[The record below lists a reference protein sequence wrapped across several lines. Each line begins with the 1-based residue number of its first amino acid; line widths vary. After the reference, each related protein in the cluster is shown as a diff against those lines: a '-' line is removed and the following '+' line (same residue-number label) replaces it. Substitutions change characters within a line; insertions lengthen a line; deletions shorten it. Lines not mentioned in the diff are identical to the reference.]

1 MSSIVTKKINNI
13 KVKAVPVIHPPDTRP
28 VLGEKL
34 FSIVNSNTFF
44 CAKRGSGKTSVI
56 YKAIDKCANMDTKV
70 IAISGSMNNDKS
82 WLAIQRLCEKKKIS
96 LTTYTSIWDDEGD
109 NVLEILTNKLK
120 ALIEGKET
128 LDSESG
134 EEEEEEGEETMEGP
148 QFGPPGGI
156 DMFGMPTG
164 KSKNGKP
171 KKRRSK
177 YQSPAWLLILDDIPN
192 ELKNSYVTAAM
203 KLFRH
208 WGKII
213 ISSQSVNDLS
223 KSGRNQLDYVILFRG
238 MPVEKLEEIWRA
250 CALPITM
257 DQFEAMYNFA
267 TSEKYQFL
275 YVDTANNEYR
285 KNFSEMIEIPAPIP
299 SLKRRR

>member
-34 FSIVNSNTFF
+34 FSIVNSNTFM

-56 YKAIDKCANMDTKV
+56 YKAIDECANKDTKV

-96 LTTYTSIWDDEGD
+96 LETYTSIWDDEGD

-120 ALIEGKET
+120 ALNEGKET
-128 LDSESG
+128 
-134 EEEEEEGEETMEGP
+134 EEEEEDGFSGSLEESLEFVPT
-148 QFGPPGGI
+148 GGI
-156 DMFGMPTG
+156 DIFGMPTKG
-164 KSKNGKP
+164 SGPSKS

-192 ELKNSYVTAAM
+192 ELKNSYVTAAL

-267 TSEKYQFL
+267 TREKYQFL

-285 KNFSEMIEIPAPIP
+285 KNFSEMIEIPPPIP